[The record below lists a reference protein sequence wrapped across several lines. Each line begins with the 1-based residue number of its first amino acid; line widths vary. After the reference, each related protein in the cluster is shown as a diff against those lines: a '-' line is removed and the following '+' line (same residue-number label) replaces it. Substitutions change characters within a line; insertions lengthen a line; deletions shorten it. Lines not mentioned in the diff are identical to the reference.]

1 MVTTS
6 PHEPLFLSLTSAESG
21 FSFEPG
27 FQLLDIFS
35 TVSTQT
41 RHPEPI
47 FTVDI
52 PLGQELN
59 KAAGF
64 LTQGVPPPRAL

>member
-1 MVTTS
+1 LAQTS
-6 PHEPLFLSLTSAESG
+6 HSSESPAGEESG
-21 FSFEPG
+21 FSFELG
-27 FQLLDIFS
+27 FQLLDSFS
-35 TVSTQT
+35 TESTQT

-52 PLGQELN
+52 RRCWELN

-64 LTQGVPPPRAL
+64 LTQGVLPPRAL